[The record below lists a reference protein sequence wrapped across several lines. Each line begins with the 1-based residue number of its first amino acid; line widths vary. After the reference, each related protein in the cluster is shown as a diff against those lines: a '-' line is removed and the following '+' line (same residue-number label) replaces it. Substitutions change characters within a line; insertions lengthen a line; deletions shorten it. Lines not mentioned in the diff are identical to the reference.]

1 MAVIPFDDRDG
12 FIWFDGDLI
21 PWRDAKIHVL
31 NHGLHYASC
40 VFEGERIYDGKVFKL
55 AEHSRRLIESAR
67 LLGMKLPYS
76 AAEVGEATDR
86 TVAANNMANGYARP
100 VVWRGSE
107 MMAVA
112 AQAARI
118 HMAIAVWQW
127 PSYWSPEARMQGIRL
142 DISEWRRPHPQTAP
156 TQAKASGLYMI
167 GTLSK
172 HTAEAAGYDDS
183 LLLDWRGQIAEAS
196 GANIFF
202 VFDGEVH
209 TPIPDCFL
217 NGITR
222 QTVMDLV
229 RARGLKLVERAIMP
243 EEMAQADECFLTGS
257 AAELTP
263 VREIG
268 PYTFTPGAVTR
279 RLIAD
284 YDALVRA

>member
-1 MAVIPFDDRDG
+1 MAIIPFDDRDG

-55 AEHSRRLIESAR
+55 AEHSRRLVESAR

-76 AAEVGEATDR
+76 AAEVSEATDR
-86 TVAANNMANGYARP
+86 TVAANNMVNGYARP

-243 EEMAQADECFLTGS
+243 EEMARAGECFLTGS

-279 RLIAD
+279 QLIAD